1 MKLGMCGVIY
11 KAGEEV
17 GSYSWSFI
25 SCSYS
30 FQIGNNIQHFWRED
44 ELAKFL
50 QAHGYVVRTG
60 RK

>member
-25 SCSYS
+25 SCSY
-30 FQIGNNIQHFWRED
+30 RE
-44 ELAKFL
+44 
-50 QAHGYVVRTG
+50 
-60 RK
+60 